1 MSSDTTVLYN
11 ACYILDGMHNDDAT
25 KCWVEILRHGVVF
38 RIEALSANLEDT
50 SFHQQWSALFG
61 PEAPPSKGSD
71 QVFERWEQLCNLL
84 INVSL
89 PILQDL
95 APEAPTDRS
104 LRAHFHTPTYQL
116 QIARDLVSGAV
127 HASIASG
134 PVDGSPSR
142 CQVANVGDLD
152 AFAPG
157 LKQYPLYDIEI
168 LEPDAESSFP
178 PRRVRTPDGAVYGF
192 KACVKDATRPPTNHV
207 ENHHKDAIHA
217 YLALHK
223 EPLGVPGIPSVAG
236 VVVDEGAL
244 AGVLLEDIEGAQNL
258 PSRLETVATVEGVE
272 RVRGLVPGWRARI
285 EAVVERL
292 HSRGFCLNK
301 EVSQSSLDESL
312 LIVDKD
318 DCIWLPLSSIFQMDE
333 DREELRTHVNKDK
346 EAVRQILEQYVLEEL
361 MKVETRVEVE

>member
-1 MSSDTTVLYN
+1 
-11 ACYILDGMHNDDAT
+11 
-25 KCWVEILRHGVVF
+25 
-38 RIEALSANLEDT
+38 
-50 SFHQQWSALFG
+50 
-61 PEAPPSKGSD
+61 
-71 QVFERWEQLCNLL
+71 
-84 INVSL
+84 
-89 PILQDL
+89 
-95 APEAPTDRS
+95 
-104 LRAHFHTPTYQL
+104 
-116 QIARDLVSGAV
+116 
-127 HASIASG
+127 
-134 PVDGSPSR
+134 
-142 CQVANVGDLD
+142 
-152 AFAPG
+152 

>member
-50 SFHQQWSALFG
+50 PFHQQWQTLLKDLY
-61 PEAPPSKGSD
+61 APGMTIQD
-71 QVFERWEQLCNLL
+71 RIDRWDQLCNLL
-84 INVSL
+84 IDASL
-89 PILQDL
+89 PVLQNL
-95 APEAPTDRS
+95 APEAPADRS
-104 LRAHFHTPTYQL
+104 LRAHFHTPTYEL
-116 QIARDLVSGAV
+116 QIARDPASGAV

-134 PVDGSPSR
+134 PVDGLPSR
-142 CQVANVGDLD
+142 CQVANVGDID

-157 LKQYPLYDIEI
+157 VKQYPAHDIEV
-168 LEPDAESSFP
+168 LEPNAESSFP
-178 PRRVRTPDGAVYGF
+178 PRRVRMPGGTIHGF
-192 KACVKDATRPPTNHV
+192 KACVKDATRLPTNHV

-292 HSRGFCLNK
+292 HSRGFCLNR

-361 MKVETRVEVE
+361 TKVETRVEVE